1 MGEQRLS
8 RLRLTGLGANLALFV
23 LVPSVLNGLIFGL
36 GWSKAA
42 GVEPGLPPGWVV
54 GTIWL
59 VLFALMGAAR
69 WRLLLAGQGR
79 AEWVSAVAVL
89 CLLYPL
95 YTAGL
100 SNMRVGEIGNLLTLA
115 VALVVA
121 ASSWRRD
128 LRAGVLLLPL
138 CAWLLY
144 AAGVTG
150 MALAR
155 A

>member
-1 MGEQRLS
+1 MSKPVLS
-8 RLRLTGLGANLALFV
+8 SLGANLAVFV
-23 LVPSVLNGLIFGL
+23 LVPAALNGVIFGL

-54 GTIWL
+54 GGIWL
-59 VLFALMGAAR
+59 LLFALMGAAR

-79 AEWVSAVAVL
+79 TEWVTVVAVL

-100 SNMRVGEIGNLLTLA
+100 SNMRVGEIGNVLT
-115 VALVVA
+115 LVVA
-121 ASSWRRD
+121 IVVTASSWRRD

-138 CAWLLY
+138 CAWLIY
-144 AAGVTG
+144 AATVTG
-150 MALAR
+150 LALAR
-155 A
+155 V